1 MKMVIYY
8 ITQGMNNIT
17 PFEKLNILAILECY
31 YRLHGEEV
39 VIIRYGLAC
48 YAARTYHHHDS
59 TLPKNGS
66 SLLNFDKHS

>member
-31 YRLHGEEV
+31 YILHGEEV

-48 YAARTYHHHDS
+48 YATRTCHHHDS
-59 TLPKNGS
+59 TLLENGS
-66 SLLNFDKHS
+66 NLFDFDKHS